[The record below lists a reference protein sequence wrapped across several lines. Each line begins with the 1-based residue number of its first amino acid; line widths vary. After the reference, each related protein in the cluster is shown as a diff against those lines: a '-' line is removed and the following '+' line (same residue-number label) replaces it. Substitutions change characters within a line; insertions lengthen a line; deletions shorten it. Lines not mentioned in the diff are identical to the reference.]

1 MPAKNIYKDKLED
14 EVLDLSLMQLYEV
27 PVEEIVRTLFI
38 NHFYHI
44 FFFTIPTTQ
53 NVIRTLKL

>member
-27 PVEEIVRTLFI
+27 PVEEIVSTFI
-38 NHFYHI
+38 
-44 FFFTIPTTQ
+44 
-53 NVIRTLKL
+53 

>member
-27 PVEEIVRTLFI
+27 PVEEIVSTF
-38 NHFYHI
+38 
-44 FFFTIPTTQ
+44 
-53 NVIRTLKL
+53 V